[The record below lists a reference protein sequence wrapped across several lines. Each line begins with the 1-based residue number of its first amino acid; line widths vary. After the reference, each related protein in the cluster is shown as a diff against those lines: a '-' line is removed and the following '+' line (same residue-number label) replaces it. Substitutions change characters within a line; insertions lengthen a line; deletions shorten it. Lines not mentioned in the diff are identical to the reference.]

1 MVNER
6 ALCTPGSRRRVLS
19 GLASIAAA
27 LLVGVSSGLYAPL
40 ASAQAAAAAPALSI
54 VDTWQGTLHVPA
66 PGKDLRT
73 VLKITTGDKGELKAL
88 FYSIDQS
95 GQGVPTTSITFQD
108 KALKYAIQ
116 PYDLSYEGKM
126 SADGKS
132 IAGTSKQ
139 GDNSIPL
146 VFERATPETA
156 WSIPEPPVA
165 IPPMAANADPSFEVA
180 TVKPAKPEEQGQ
192 AILVRGQ
199 KFSTINTTLTALVS
213 FAYGLQDKQIVG
225 GPDWMTTEKWDI
237 EAQPDTPG
245 TPNDKQLKS
254 MLQKLLAD
262 RFQLKFHQDKKELSA
277 YVLAVAKSGTKM
289 NKNESDPN
297 GLPGLFFT
305 KLGVLNVRNATM
317 TDFSQLMQSAVLDRP
332 VVDQTALTGKFD
344 FQLKWT
350 PDESQFG
357 GMGIKVP
364 PPTDAADAP
373 PPLFTALQE
382 QLGLKMDVE
391 KTPVAVYVLDHVE
404 KPSAN

>member
-1 MVNER
+1 M
-6 ALCTPGSRRRVLS
+6 LS
-19 GLASIAAA
+19 GLASIAVA
-27 LLVGVSSGLYAPL
+27 LLAGVSGGLSTPL
-40 ASAQAAAAAPALSI
+40 ASAQAAAAAPAQTI
-54 VDTWQGTLHVPA
+54 ADTWQGTLHA

-73 VLKITTGDKGELKAL
+73 VLKITTGDKGELKAV
-88 FYSIDQS
+88 FYTIDQT
-95 GQGVPTTSITFQD
+95 GQPFPTTSVSFQD
-108 KALKYAIQ
+108 KVLKYAIQ
-116 PYDLSYEGKM
+116 GFDLTYEGKM

-139 GDNSIPL
+139 GENSLPL
-146 VFERATPETA
+146 VFGRATQETA
-156 WSIPEPPVA
+156 WSIPEPPVK
-165 IPPMAANADPSFEVA
+165 IPPMAADADPSFEVA
-180 TVKPAKPEEQGQ
+180 TVKPAKPEEQGR
-192 AILVRGQ
+192 AFLVRGRQ
-199 KFSTINTTLTALVS
+199 FSTINTTLTSLIS

-225 GPDWMTTEKWDI
+225 GPDWMTTDKWDI
-237 EAQPDTPG
+237 EAQPDAPG

-277 YVLAVAKSGTKM
+277 YVLAVSKTGAKM

-305 KLGVLNVRNATM
+305 QLGVLNVRNATM

-332 VVDQTALTGKFD
+332 VVNSTALAGKYD

-364 PPTDAADAP
+364 PPSEAADAP

-391 KTPVAVYVLDHVE
+391 KTPVQVYVLDHVE

>member
-1 MVNER
+1 M
-6 ALCTPGSRRRVLS
+6 LS
-19 GLASIAAA
+19 GLASIAVA
-27 LLVGVSSGLYAPL
+27 LLAGVSGGLSTPL
-40 ASAQAAAAAPALSI
+40 ASAQAAAAAPAQTI
-54 VDTWQGTLHVPA
+54 ADTWQGTLHA

-73 VLKITTGDKGELKAL
+73 VLKITTGDKGELKAV
-88 FYSIDQS
+88 FYTIDQT
-95 GQGVPTTSITFQD
+95 GQPFPTTSVSFQD
-108 KALKYAIQ
+108 KVLKYAIQ
-116 PYDLSYEGKM
+116 GFDLTYEGKM

-139 GDNSIPL
+139 GENSLPL
-146 VFERATPETA
+146 VFERATQETA
-156 WSIPEPPVA
+156 WSIPEPPVK
-165 IPPMAANADPSFEVA
+165 IPPMAADADPSFEVA
-180 TVKPAKPEEQGQ
+180 TVKPAKPEEQGR
-192 AILVRGQ
+192 AFLVRGRQ
-199 KFSTINTTLTALVS
+199 FSTINTTLTSLIS

-225 GPDWMTTEKWDI
+225 GPDWMTTDKWDI
-237 EAQPDTPG
+237 EAQPDAPG

-277 YVLAVAKSGTKM
+277 YVLAVSKTGAKM

-305 KLGVLNVRNATM
+305 QLGVLNVRNATM

-332 VVDQTALTGKFD
+332 VVNSTALAGKYD

-364 PPTDAADAP
+364 PPSEAADAP

-391 KTPVAVYVLDHVE
+391 KTPVQVYVLDHVE

>member
-1 MVNER
+1 
-6 ALCTPGSRRRVLS
+6 
-19 GLASIAAA
+19 
-27 LLVGVSSGLYAPL
+27 
-40 ASAQAAAAAPALSI
+40 
-54 VDTWQGTLHVPA
+54 
-66 PGKDLRT
+66 
-73 VLKITTGDKGELKAL
+73 
-88 FYSIDQS
+88 
-95 GQGVPTTSITFQD
+95 
-108 KALKYAIQ
+108 
-116 PYDLSYEGKM
+116 
-126 SADGKS
+126 
-132 IAGTSKQ
+132 
-139 GDNSIPL
+139 
-146 VFERATPETA
+146 
-156 WSIPEPPVA
+156 
-165 IPPMAANADPSFEVA
+165 VA
-180 TVKPAKPEEQGQ
+180 TVKPAKPEEQGR
-192 AILVRGQ
+192 AFLVRGRQ
-199 KFSTINTTLTALVS
+199 FSTINTTLTSLIS

-225 GPDWMTTEKWDI
+225 GPDWMTTDKWDI
-237 EAQPDTPG
+237 EAQPDAPG

-277 YVLAVAKSGTKM
+277 YVLAVSKTGAKM

-305 KLGVLNVRNATM
+305 QLGVLNVRNATM

-332 VVDQTALTGKFD
+332 VVNSTALAGKYD

-364 PPTDAADAP
+364 PPSEAADAP

-391 KTPVAVYVLDHVE
+391 KTPVQVYVLDHVE

>member
-6 ALCTPGSRRRVLS
+6 AMCTPGSRRRMLS
-19 GLASIAAA
+19 GLASIAVA
-27 LLVGVSSGLYAPL
+27 LLAGVSGGLSTPL
-40 ASAQAAAAAPALSI
+40 ASAQAAAAAPAQTI
-54 VDTWQGTLHVPA
+54 ADTWQGTLHA

-73 VLKITTGDKGELKAL
+73 VLKITTGDKGELKAV
-88 FYSIDQS
+88 FYTIDQT
-95 GQGVPTTSITFQD
+95 GQPFPTTSVSFQD
-108 KALKYAIQ
+108 KVLKYAIQ
-116 PYDLSYEGKM
+116 GFDLTYEGKM

-139 GDNSIPL
+139 GENSLPL
-146 VFERATPETA
+146 VFERATQETA
-156 WSIPEPPVA
+156 WSIPEPPVK
-165 IPPMAANADPSFEVA
+165 IPPMAADADPSFEVA
-180 TVKPAKPEEQGQ
+180 TVKPAKPEEQGR
-192 AILVRGQ
+192 AFLVRGRQ
-199 KFSTINTTLTALVS
+199 FSTINTTLTSLIS

-225 GPDWMTTEKWDI
+225 GPDWMTTDKWDI
-237 EAQPDTPG
+237 EAQPDAPG

-277 YVLAVAKSGTKM
+277 YVLAVSKTGAKM

-305 KLGVLNVRNATM
+305 QLGVLNVRNATM

-332 VVDQTALTGKFD
+332 VVNSTALAGKYD

-364 PPTDAADAP
+364 PPSEAADAP

-391 KTPVAVYVLDHVE
+391 KTPVQVYVLDHVE

>member
-1 MVNER
+1 M
-6 ALCTPGSRRRVLS
+6 LS
-19 GLASIAAA
+19 GLASIAVA
-27 LLVGVSSGLYAPL
+27 LLAGVSGGLSTPL
-40 ASAQAAAAAPALSI
+40 ASAQAAAAAPAQTI
-54 VDTWQGTLHVPA
+54 ADTWQGTLHA

-73 VLKITTGDKGELKAL
+73 VLKITTGDKGELKAV
-88 FYSIDQS
+88 FYTIDQT
-95 GQGVPTTSITFQD
+95 GQPFPTTSVSFQD
-108 KALKYAIQ
+108 KVLKYAIQ
-116 PYDLSYEGKM
+116 GFDLTYEGKM

-139 GDNSIPL
+139 GENSLPL
-146 VFERATPETA
+146 VFERATQETA
-156 WSIPEPPVA
+156 WSIPEPPVK
-165 IPPMAANADPSFEVA
+165 IPPMAADADPSFEVA
-180 TVKPAKPEEQGQ
+180 TVKPAKPEEQGR
-192 AILVRGQ
+192 AFLVRGRQ
-199 KFSTINTTLTALVS
+199 FSTINTTLTSLIS

-225 GPDWMTTEKWDI
+225 GPDWMTTDKWDI
-237 EAQPDTPG
+237 EAQPDAPG

-277 YVLAVAKSGTKM
+277 YVLAVSKTGAKM

-305 KLGVLNVRNATM
+305 QLGVLNVRNATM

-332 VVDQTALTGKFD
+332 AVNSTALAGKYD

-364 PPTDAADAP
+364 PPSEAADAP

-391 KTPVAVYVLDHVE
+391 KTPVQVYVLDHVE

>member
-6 ALCTPGSRRRVLS
+6 AMCTPGFRRRMLS
-19 GLASIAAA
+19 GLASIAVA
-27 LLVGVSSGLYAPL
+27 LLAGVSGGLSAPL
-40 ASAQAAAAAPALSI
+40 ASAQAAAAAPAQNI
-54 VDTWQGTLHVPA
+54 ADTWQGTLHA

-73 VLKITTGDKGELKAL
+73 VLKITTGDKGELKAV
-88 FYSIDQS
+88 FYTIDQT
-95 GQGVPTTSITFQD
+95 GQPFPTTSVSFQD
-108 KALKYAIQ
+108 KVLKYAIQ
-116 PYDLSYEGKM
+116 GFDLTYEGKM

-139 GDNSIPL
+139 GDNSLPL

-156 WSIPEPPVA
+156 WTIPEPPVK
-165 IPPMAANADPSFEVA
+165 IPPMAADADPSFEVA
-180 TVKPAKPEEQGQ
+180 TVKPAKPEEQGR
-192 AILVRGQ
+192 AFLVRGRQ
-199 KFSTINTTLTALVS
+199 FSTINTTLTSLVS
-213 FAYGLQDKQIVG
+213 FAYDLQDKQIVG
-225 GPDWMTTEKWDI
+225 GPDWMTTDKWDI
-237 EAQPDTPG
+237 EAQPDVPG
-245 TPNDKQLKS
+245 VPNQKQLKS

-262 RFQLKFHQDKKELSA
+262 RFQLKFHKDQKDLSA
-277 YVLAVAKSGTKM
+277 YVLAVAKSGAKM

-297 GLPGLFFT
+297 GLPGLFFQG
-305 KLGVLNVRNATM
+305 LGILSVRNATM
-317 TDFSQLMQSAVLDRP
+317 ADFAQLMQSAVLDRP
-332 VVDQTALTGKFD
+332 VVDRTALAGKYD

-364 PPTDAADAP
+364 PPSEAADAP

-391 KTPVAVYVLDHVE
+391 KTPVQVYVLDHVE